1 MISKKLNPVEAYVI
15 MESEGPWVKP
25 TIKQVVDTANM
36 FYVTI
41 DTVLQTF
48 NTWNRNKRQYLA
60 EAMIPALEAPHLVEL
75 RSKKA
80 WVGENG
86 HPQTNDPMKV
96 LNIDLTKVC
105 HKVDSYTVKG
115 NTLYGQVTTLNDEQW
130 GKQMTGHILQ
140 GMETS
145 FSLRALAQITKTP
158 DGRGIIKDVP
168 HIVCYDRVILPSH
181 PEAYQSSTS
190 PIKLHTPTPRNVVS
204 EGWTYKINAKDAEN
218 ILLESAANFMADES
232 KRFKDIVKVFDVCYE
247 TINVAPD
254 GRSVNIKDTETG
266 DIYNIFMEDY
276 VYNQVSDFFTNF
288 SKKRKW

>member
-25 TIKQVVDTANM
+25 NIKQVVDTANM

-75 RSKKA
+75 RAKKA

-105 HKVDSYTVKG
+105 HKVDNYTVKG

-140 GMETS
+140 GMEVS
-145 FSLRALAQITKTP
+145 FSLRALANITKAP
-158 DGRGIIKDVP
+158 DGRGIIKNTP

-181 PEAYQSSTS
+181 PEAYQSNS
-190 PIKLHTPTPRNVVS
+190 PIKLKTPTPNNVIT
-204 EGWTYKINAKDAEN
+204 EGWAKKINAKEAEN
-218 ILLESAANFMADES
+218 ILLESAANFMTTES
-232 KRFKDIVKVFDVCYE
+232 KRFKDIVKIFDICYE
-247 TINVAPD
+247 TVNVSAD
-254 GRSVNIKDTETG
+254 GKSVNIKDVNTN
-266 DIYNIFMEDY
+266 DIYSINMEDY
-276 VYNQVSDFFTNF
+276 VYNQVSDFFGKF
-288 SKKRKW
+288 SSKRSW